1 MQLQTPYGQKSG
13 GQSLQPLINSLLLNA
28 SFIDNIGLMHGK
40 MGISVYFFH
49 LARSTRNKIYEEYA
63 DELIDEIYEDITV
76 NTPVN
81 FENGLAA
88 FLWIYSQLHHLRGG
102 IYFKQEMEYWRKKAP
117 FVKSVPTVQNVG
129 NRLIN

>member
-1 MQLQTPYGQKSG
+1 
-13 GQSLQPLINSLLLNA
+13 
-28 SFIDNIGLMHGK
+28 
-40 MGISVYFFH
+40 YFFH
-49 LARSTRNKIYEEYA
+49 LARSTRNKVYDEYA
-63 DELIDEIYEDITV
+63 GELIDEIYEEITI

-102 IYFKQEMEYWRKKAP
+102 IYFKQEMEYWRKKAQ
-117 FVKSVPTVQNVG
+117 FAKSVPTVQNVG